1 MVTNSVL
8 TLRAGPRALA
18 RIKSHGLAASDV
30 EIVPGAA
37 GGPKGL
43 GIAGL
48 DRAIFGEWLPSA
60 PMVRHLIGASIGAWR
75 FAAACRKDPRR
86 ALEEFA
92 TAYTEQSYPPR
103 PSRRF
108 VSQAAREMLTA
119 LFGGREDE
127 VLSHAHHRLHILT
140 VRGRWPLTRDTSF
153 STSLGFGMAA
163 MANAFGRRHLA
174 RFIDRTIFHDA
185 RDRPPFMPVGDLTP
199 GGASPP
205 IRFDAFHTHAVTLD
219 RTNLGDALLASAS
232 IPLVLEGVSDIARA
246 PTGVYWDGGIIDY
259 HPHLPY
265 HHAKGLVLYPHFT
278 DRIVPGW
285 LDKGMPWRRARGEWL
300 DNVVLVA
307 PSREYLAKLP
317 HGKLPDR
324 KDFGRFARDDA
335 ARMKYWR
342 TAIAESER
350 LAEAFH
356 EFVRRPDPAV
366 VLPL

>member
-1 MVTNSVL
+1 MMPHSVL

-18 RIKSHGLAASDV
+18 RIKSLGVAASDV

-48 DRAIFGEWLPSA
+48 DRPIFGEWLPSA
-60 PMVRHLIGASIGAWR
+60 PIVRHLIGASIGAWR

-92 TAYTEQSYPPR
+92 AAYTEQSYPPR

-108 VSQAAREMLTA
+108 VSQAARGMLTV

-163 MANAFGRRHLA
+163 MANALGRRHLA
-174 RFIDRTIFHDA
+174 RFIDRTVFHDA
-185 RDRPPFMPVGDLTP
+185 PQRPPFMPAGDLTP

-205 IRFDAFHTHAVTLD
+205 TPV
-219 RTNLGDALLASAS
+219 
-232 IPLVLEGVSDIARA
+232 
-246 PTGVYWDGGIIDY
+246 
-259 HPHLPY
+259 
-265 HHAKGLVLYPHFT
+265 
-278 DRIVPGW
+278 
-285 LDKGMPWRRARGEWL
+285 
-300 DNVVLVA
+300 
-307 PSREYLAKLP
+307 
-317 HGKLPDR
+317 
-324 KDFGRFARDDA
+324 
-335 ARMKYWR
+335 
-342 TAIAESER
+342 
-350 LAEAFH
+350 
-356 EFVRRPDPAV
+356 
-366 VLPL
+366 